1 MKQYKINQAYN
12 SIKNLLDMKFPI
24 KLSREIYNLSNI
36 LVTHF
41 EFSGREQKKIIDSY
55 GGKINPDG
63 SISFG
68 GKDEEMQMCL
78 DDLNELMN
86 SDVDINFRPITINE
100 KDYSE
105 KIISPSDI
113 GNLDGFIIFE

>member
-1 MKQYKINQAYN
+1 
-12 SIKNLLDMKFPI
+12 MKFPI

-36 LVTHF
+36 LITHF

-63 SISFG
+63 SISFD

-86 SDVDINFRPITINE
+86 SDVDINFRPITISE

-105 KIISPSDI
+105 EIISPSDI